1 MEASLRYVFATIF
14 LVRHEYLLLQVH
26 LTLELFSPS
35 LRLHYRDFNT
45 TMASADFSQF
55 VVTTANETACETSR
69 DKSSVFPRLPA

>member
-1 MEASLRYVFATIF
+1 MEVSLRYVFATTF
-14 LVRHEYLLLQVH
+14 LVEYGCVLLQVH
-26 LTLELFSPS
+26 LTFELFSPS
-35 LRLHYRDFNT
+35 LHPHYRDFNT

>member
-14 LVRHEYLLLQVH
+14 LVGYVCLLLRVH

-35 LRLHYRDFNT
+35 LHFHYRSFHT
-45 TMASADFSQF
+45 TMAFADFSQF
-55 VVTTANETACETSR
+55 VVTTANETAYETSR